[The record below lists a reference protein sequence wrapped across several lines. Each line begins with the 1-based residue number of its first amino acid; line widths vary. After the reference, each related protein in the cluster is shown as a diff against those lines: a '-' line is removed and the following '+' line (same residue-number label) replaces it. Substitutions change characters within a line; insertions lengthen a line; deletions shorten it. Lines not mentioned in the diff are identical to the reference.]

1 MKDYNKYSKLVI
13 RSVNHIFKNFLKDP
27 SIKEILVS
35 QAGSDDPR
43 VSIGIDGS
51 IKGELIISFPAQTLN
66 HITKFFFQNTSARS
80 LSRHH
85 EEVAGEIANLV
96 TGTFAN
102 QLQFDNMDVRLS
114 APEFNDDSKTMRML
128 YDAINLS
135 FDSEFGGFD
144 VNLYYR
150 DGE

>member
-27 SIKEILVS
+27 SIKEILES
-35 QAGSDDPR
+35 QAQNGDPR
-43 VSIGIDGS
+43 VSIEIDGS

-66 HITKFFFQNTSARS
+66 DITKFFFKGSAARS
-80 LSRHH
+80 LKKHH

-114 APEFNDDSKTMRML
+114 APEYNDDTKTMRTL

-135 FDSEFGGFD
+135 FDSGFGGFD

>member
-1 MKDYNKYSKLVI
+1 MKDYNKYSKLVV

-35 QAGSDDPR
+35 QAGDDDPR
-43 VSIGIDGS
+43 VSIEIDGS
-51 IKGELIISFPAQTLN
+51 LKGELIICFPGDTLN
-66 HITKFFFQNTSARS
+66 HITKFFFKGSAARS
-80 LSRHH
+80 LKKHY

-114 APEFNDDSKTMRML
+114 APEFNDDTKTMRML
-128 YDAINLS
+128 YTTVNLS
-135 FDSEFGGFD
+135 FESGFGGFD

-150 DGE
+150 AGE